1 MATYIADTHALYW
14 YLQMPT
20 KLGPGADAVF
30 RLAEIGDADIIVPA
44 IVVAEIY
51 YLTKKRGQLLLPSSL
66 LDALDKSAGFI
77 FSELG
82 RGQLI
87 GLEKS
92 KIEEMHDRLIAA
104 EALMRAATVITKDAD
119 LQQSSNVA
127 TVW

>member
-30 RLAEIGDADIIVPA
+30 RLAEIGDADIVVPA

-51 YLTKKRGQLLLPSSL
+51 YLTKKRGQSLLPYIL
-66 LDALDKSAGFI
+66 LKDLDKATGFV

-87 GLEKS
+87 GLENLN
-92 KIEEMHDRLIAA
+92 IEEMHDRLIAA
-104 EALMRAATVITKDAD
+104 EALTRTATVITKDRD
-119 LQQSSNVA
+119 LQQSNDVN